1 VQISEDHCWI
11 TLGANPCSPHEG
23 EQGLRERSVEVTTAT
38 ASKRGLAVEPAA
50 WAGWLYA
57 GGNATVCTPHQAA
70 AALVASVD
78 PAITRGKKGKDSE
91 GLQLLQ
97 RRLLARMLGR
107 HPAALYPAA
116 LCVLADLLEV
126 RARRGEEKRGSA
138 GLEQGCGGV
147 GWTSPGLEQ
156 GCGGVGW
163 TPPGLEQGCGGLE
176 WTSPGLL
183 E

>member
-1 VQISEDHCWI
+1 M
-11 TLGANPCSPHEG
+11 
-23 EQGLRERSVEVTTAT
+23 EVTTAT